1 MQNDRLKA
9 YPVLLAGGTGTRLW
23 PVSRQ
28 LYPKQLIKFIGED
41 SLIQATIRRLS
52 PALSFDDVRV
62 VCGKDHFH
70 EIASHMEQLGIDPS
84 RKIIVEP
91 CGRNTAP
98 AILLSVFHILNEENE
113 EKDALLCVFPADH
126 VIGDVAQFHEKL
138 ASAIR
143 LAENDRIV
151 TFGIKPHYAETGYGY
166 IEGEGPLEENALKVK
181 TFREKPDA
189 LTAEEYVKAGNFFW
203 NSGMFVFKASV
214 MLAEFKAL
222 AGEIHDGMAAMW
234 ENRKC
239 AVFEEYS
246 GMPNTSIDYA
256 IMEKTDKAAILPSDF
271 GWSDIGSWKSL
282 YDFLEKDENGNVIDG
297 DVIAKDAQGCFI
309 MGRERLVAAN
319 CIKNLVIVD
328 TPDSVFVSDMDRSKD
343 VKSIVEKLKE
353 TNRPECRNHNTETHP
368 WGTRTVLEHKNG
380 REVSRIE
387 IRPRASLE
395 FSPDETSIRH
405 LFITQGR
412 GVFAQGERKGD
423 VAVGDSVN
431 LENMQA
437 RIENAGDIPL
447 LFFCIKV
454 VIDGAAEGMVPLQS
468 H

>member
-1 MQNDRLKA
+1 MTNNLKT

-62 VCGKDHFH
+62 VCGNDHFH
-70 EIASHMEQLGIDPS
+70 EIARHMEQLGIDPEG
-84 RKIIVEP
+84 KIFREP

-98 AILLSVFHILNEENE
+98 AILLSVFHILEK

-126 VIGDVAQFHEKL
+126 VIRDVSRFHEKL
-138 ASAIR
+138 ASAVK
-143 LAENDRIV
+143 LAEKDRIV
-151 TFGIKPHYAETGYGY
+151 TFGIKPQYAETGYGY
-166 IEGEGPLEENALKVK
+166 IEGEGWLEENALKVK
-181 TFREKPDA
+181 TFREKPDVP
-189 LTAEEYVKAGNFFW
+189 TAEEYVKAGNFFW
-203 NSGMFVFKASV
+203 NSGMFVFKATV
-214 MLAEFKAL
+214 MLEEFKAL
-222 AGEIHDGMAAMW
+222 AKDIHERMAAMW
-234 ENRKC
+234 KIHKG
-239 AVFEEYS
+239 VVPEEYS
-246 GMPNTSIDYA
+246 RMPNTSIDYA
-256 IMEKTDKAAILPSDF
+256 IMEKTGKAAILPSDF

-297 DVIAKDAQGCFI
+297 DVIAQDIQGCFV

-319 CIKNLVIVD
+319 RIKNLVIVD

-368 WGTRTVLEHKNG
+368 WGNRTVLEKRNG
-380 REVSRIE
+380 REVSRME
-387 IRPRASLE
+387 ILPGAVLE
-395 FSPDETSIRH
+395 FSSDETSIRH
-405 LFITQGR
+405 LFITQGCGVFTQGC
-412 GVFAQGERKGD
+412 GVFAQGEKKGD
-423 VAVGDSVN
+423 MAVGDSVN
-431 LENMQA
+431 IENKQA

-447 LFFCIKV
+447 LFFCIQIA
-454 VIDGAAEGMVPLQS
+454 IDGTAKF
-468 H
+468 